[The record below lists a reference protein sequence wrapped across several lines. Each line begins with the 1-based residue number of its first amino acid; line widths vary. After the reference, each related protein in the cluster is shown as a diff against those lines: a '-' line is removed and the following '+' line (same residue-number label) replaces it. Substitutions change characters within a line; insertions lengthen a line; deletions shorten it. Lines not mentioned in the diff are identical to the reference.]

1 MKKLVMV
8 LAAFALSS
16 CAMKPIQLTQTF
28 DEAEAQKYM
37 KDGKNTIEASAVWR
51 EKNGH
56 LQTCA
61 GYWVYLYPATEY
73 AKERLTH
80 QFGEGKRGFRTLR
93 QGKQIFAPD
102 EAQFHKLSK
111 KTVCDVDGKFT
122 FENVADGDYYIVTNI
137 IWGDP
142 EYPDEQTEGG
152 ALMHKVSVKGGQKI
166 KRVLSPYL

>member
-1 MKKLVMV
+1 MKRFALIFAV
-8 LAAFALSS
+8 LALSS
-16 CAMKPIQLTQTF
+16 CALKPVELTKTF
-28 DEAEAQKYM
+28 NEDEAEKQM
-37 KDGKNTIEASAVWR
+37 KEGKNTIEASAVWR

-61 GYWVYLYPATEY
+61 GYWVSLYPATEY
-73 AKERLTH
+73 AKERLMH
-80 QFGEGKRGFRTLR
+80 QFGEGKRGYRTLS
-93 QGKQIFAPD
+93 QGKQTFIPD

-122 FENVADGDYYIVTNI
+122 FENVADGDYFIVTSI
-137 IWGDP
+137 VWGNPDDP
-142 EYPDEQTEGG
+142 EEQTEGG